1 MGMGCA
7 WAVFIFLIF
16 MALSP
21 IIMLLDGKSTDGMGY
36 YLVFSALAIWALYA
50 LFKNANKNNNSSS
63 TNTTT
68 TSSRTPRQY
77 TPNNRTSSTGKL
89 SNEDDEIVDMAIA
102 TGLAYHMLFKDS
114 DSDTDQD
121 NDIFSDKDEWDNDD
135 DMYYMYGDDHDIND
149 FDKDEWDDEW

>member
-1 MGMGCA
+1 
-7 WAVFIFLIF
+7 
-16 MALSP
+16 
-21 IIMLLDGKSTDGMGY
+21 MGY

-68 TSSRTPRQY
+68 TSSRTPPQY

-89 SNEDDEIVDMAIA
+89 SNKDDEIVDMAIA

-114 DSDTDQD
+114 DKGVDSS
-121 NDIFSDKDEWDNDD
+121 NDILSDKDDLDSDDWDNDNDD

-149 FDKDEWDDEW
+149 FDKDDWDDEW